1 MSPKGPPSIFSSF
14 ATEWILKISKGPP
27 FYIFWHYEIAQF
39 SHFSSDISFS
49 QYITTNNSIRIFNT
63 VHIFDVI
70 SEVKRYIR
78 TFAIISELYLILL
91 LEEKVQKQE
100 LSFVQHASIQ
110 TSEAFSERLS
120 LSKFFVSFSEKN
132 VLSIF

>member
-27 FYIFWHYEIAQF
+27 FYIFRHYEIVQF
-39 SHFSSDISFS
+39 SQFLSDIRFS
-49 QYITTNNSIRIFNT
+49 QYISTNNSIRIFNT
-63 VHIFDVI
+63 VRIYDVI

-78 TFAIISELYLILL
+78 IFDIISELYLILL

-100 LSFVQHASIQ
+100 LSFVPV
-110 TSEAFSERLS
+110 R
-120 LSKFFVSFSEKN
+120 
-132 VLSIF
+132 